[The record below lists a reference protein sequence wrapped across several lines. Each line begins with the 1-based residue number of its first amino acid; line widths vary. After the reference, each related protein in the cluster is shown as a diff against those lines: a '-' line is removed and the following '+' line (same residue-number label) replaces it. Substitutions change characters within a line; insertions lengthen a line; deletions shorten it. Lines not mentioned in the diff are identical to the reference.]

1 MMHKGCLEWLGS
13 GNRLLARGMSAVV
26 VAVVGLV
33 VGCSS
38 RSTVDVAR
46 VSGTVTLDGRPLR
59 DAVIVFQPTGG
70 RPSYGQTE
78 PDGTYQLLYT
88 IDRAGAMVGT
98 STVTISTAIEDNDG
112 NVALELVP
120 KRYFE
125 PGAITVEV
133 KPHKNVLDFDLTTKP
148 GG

>member
-1 MMHKGCLEWLGS
+1 MIHEGCFKRLGS
-13 GNRLLARGMSAVV
+13 RKPLLPGGMIAVV
-26 VAVVGLV
+26 VAMMGLV
-33 VGCSS
+33 AGCSS
-38 RSTVDVAR
+38 RSAVDVAK
-46 VSGTVTLDGRPLR
+46 VSGTVTLDGKPLP
-59 DAVIVFQPTGG
+59 DAVILFQPKGG
-70 RPSYGQTE
+70 RPSHGQTG

-120 KRYFE
+120 KRYFQ

-133 KPHKNVLDFDLTTKP
+133 KPRKNVINFDLTTKP